1 MKNKNEFKKIE
12 KILYDYKY
20 IDNKLDVYKFKLDH
34 IKNDVNISSIDY
46 SKDKISSTNAFN
58 STVENAMLDRESNI
72 AALEEKIKELEYN
85 KQLIDKSLTVLE
97 DTELKLVKLR
107 YFSKDKMTWIA
118 IGHELG
124 FDKDYCMKLRN
135 KIINKLMDLISFQCI
150 F

>member
-20 IDNKLDVYKFKLDH
+20 IDNKLDVFRFKLEH

-72 AALEEKIKELEYN
+72 AALEEKIRELEYN

-135 KIINKLMDLISFQCI
+135 KIINKLMDLISF
-150 F
+150 

>member
-20 IDNKLDVYKFKLDH
+20 IDNKLDVFRFKLEH

-72 AALEEKIKELEYN
+72 AALEEKIRELEYN

-107 YFSKDKMTWIA
+107 YFSKDKKTWIA
-118 IGHELG
+118 IGQELG
-124 FDKDYCMKLRN
+124 FDKDYCMHLRN
-135 KIINKLMDLISFQCI
+135 KIINKLIDLISF
-150 F
+150 

>member
-20 IDNKLDVYKFKLDH
+20 IDNKLDVYKFKLEH
-34 IKNDVNISSIDY
+34 LRNDVNISSIDY

-135 KIINKLMDLISFQCI
+135 KIINKLMDLISF
-150 F
+150 